1 MGGGVI
7 VNLLSQGIA
16 RLAVPIFFF
25 ISGYLFFQKVSEFN
39 IEAYKNKIGK
49 RIRTLLIP
57 YLLWNGLL
65 LLVLT
70 GLYFAGHPLS
80 ILKNGLHWN
89 VLFQTFVGS
98 LHETGAFP
106 LIYPLW
112 FIRDLFCVCLI
123 SPAIYLLV
131 SKAKF
136 FFVFCLGILWMVGY
150 EIPILGFYCLSMSAL
165 FFFSL
170 GGYFSLQNLSV
181 NEILHRLRF
190 AGIAYPILLILDL
203 YYHNLLLHNL
213 AILSGIILVLWGTE
227 YLVSRNKIS
236 PIPFLSSATFFVFA
250 IHEPIL
256 LTTIRK
262 ICIRIMPITNTQVL
276 VISYFVSVI
285 LTVLVALGIYAALR
299 RTCPKFVT
307 LITGGRKIYL
317 IKD

>member
-1 MGGGVI
+1 MI
-7 VNLLSQGIA
+7 INLFSQGIA

-25 ISGYLFFQKVSEFN
+25 ISGFLFFQKVSEFD
-39 IEAYKNKIGK
+39 IETYKNKIEK

-65 LLVLT
+65 LLGLT
-70 GLYFAGHPLS
+70 GLFFAGHPLS
-80 ILKNGLHWN
+80 ILKDGLHWN

-123 SPAIYLLV
+123 SPVIYIFIR
-131 SKAKF
+131 KAKF
-136 FFVFCLGILWMVGY
+136 VYILLLGILWVLGR
-150 EIPILGFYCLSMSAL
+150 EIPVLGFYCLSMSAL

-170 GGYFSLQNLSV
+170 GGYFSLLNLSV
-181 NEILHRLRF
+181 KEILHHLRF
-190 AGIAYPILLILDL
+190 AGIVYPIMLILDL

-213 AILSGIILVLWGTE
+213 AILNGIILVLWGTE
-227 YLVSRNKIS
+227 YLVRCSNIV

-262 ICIRIMPITNTQVL
+262 ICIWILPITNTQVL
-276 VISYFVSVI
+276 VISYFASII

-307 LITGGRKIYL
+307 LFTGGR
-317 IKD
+317 